1 MDRTIGDRLFFF
13 FIFHLSWFYSG
24 HAGSTMEEGCV
35 SGGVCTLANAH
46 NGIVTHRRAMDVN
59 TRRHPAVSRV
69 IVLTSCTLLAAGV
82 LVALCK
88 TSASGS
94 AGCLTSLRFLSSRIA
109 RRSMCFRNVEA
120 RLFSIRVPPFCAGW
134 HIRRG

>member
-1 MDRTIGDRLFFF
+1 
-13 FIFHLSWFYSG
+13 
-24 HAGSTMEEGCV
+24 MEEGCV

-69 IVLTSCTLLAAGV
+69 IVLTSCTLLAAAA

-88 TSASGS
+88 TSASDS
-94 AGCLTSLRFLSSRIA
+94 AGSRPVLGAVGLTAQVDPEALNRITWHKVQKMVLKREAESSWPRMRCPGLDKYRDFLSDSGEH
-109 RRSMCFRNVEA
+109 V
-120 RLFSIRVPPFCAGW
+120 FCA
-134 HIRRG
+134 HSA